1 MAKEMIKMSEL
12 TNTGLVEFAR
22 SKIGTPYIYGAKQTK
37 GKETALTLAQYK
49 SLQATYGKSCVW
61 ESDVSKVGKI
71 CCDCSGL
78 ISWYTGKIYGS
89 SQYKSNAAEV
99 HTIDTIKNAPVGV
112 AVWLKGHIGIYSGM
126 KNGVPYYIAEDG
138 SAYGCREVP
147 LSYNN
152 FTHWFKI
159 SDICYED
166 EKEAEDTEMVEKI
179 KINVNG
185 KEYEVNRIL
194 KDNKNFICLSDM
206 KQAGFDVGYNERTK
220 VPSFGVAI
228 EKDVMSIG
236 GVDKEVSKIMK
247 NDENFLRLRDLE
259 SILNIVYDSSAK
271 KVSVYKK

>member
-1 MAKEMIKMSEL
+1 MSKL
-12 TNTGLVEFAR
+12 TNIGLVEFAR
-22 SKIGTPYIYGAKQTK
+22 SKIGTPYVYGCKQIR
-37 GKETALTLAQYK
+37 GKEVELTLSQYK
-49 SLQATYGKSCVW
+49 LLKATYGTGCVW
-61 ESDVSKVGKI
+61 ESDVNKVGKI

-89 SQYKSNAAEV
+89 GQYKEKAAEV
-99 HTIDTIKNAPVGV
+99 HTIDTIKNAPVGA

-147 LSYNN
+147 LSKNK

-166 EKEAEDTEMVEKI
+166 EKEAGDNEMAEKI

-194 KDNKNFICLSDM
+194 KDGKNFICLSDM
-206 KQAGFDVGYNERTK
+206 KQAGFDVGYNEKTK
-220 VPSFGVAI
+220 VPSFGVSL
-228 EKDVMSIG
+228 EKDVMSVG

-247 NDENFLRLRDLE
+247 NGENFVRLRDLE
-259 SILNIVYDSSAK
+259 DVLNIVYDVSSK

>member
-1 MAKEMIKMSEL
+1 MSKL
-12 TNTGLVEFAR
+12 TNIGLVEFAR
-22 SKIGTPYIYGAKQTK
+22 SKIGTPYVYGCKQIR
-37 GKETALTLAQYK
+37 GKEVELTLSQYNLLK
-49 SLQATYGKSCVW
+49 ATYGTGCVW
-61 ESDVSKVGKI
+61 ESDISKVGKI

-78 ISWYTGKIYGS
+78 ISWYTGKFYGS
-89 SQYKSNAAEV
+89 AQYKEKADKV
-99 HTIDTIKNAPVGV
+99 HAIDTIKNAPVGV

-147 LSYNN
+147 LSKNK
-152 FTHWFKI
+152 FTHWFEI

-166 EKEAEDTEMVEKI
+166 KDKEDEEMVEKT

-194 KDNKNFICLSDM
+194 KDGKNFICLSDM

-220 VPSFGVAI
+220 VPSFGVSV
-228 EKDVMSIG
+228 EKDVMSVG
-236 GVDKEVSKIMK
+236 GVDKEVSKIMR
-247 NDENFLRLRDLE
+247 NGENFLRLRDLE
-259 SILNIVYDSSAK
+259 DVLNIVYDGSSK